1 MLLLF
6 LPESLPE
13 RSLPVPPKVRWQF
26 NSAVHLV
33 FKSHVDVMI
42 CFQTELK
49 TQFFYKKPQSKVEKA
64 REEVQAALA
73 KQNWPQRKDIR

>member
-1 MLLLF
+1 MVQFSF
-6 LPESLPE
+6 LS
-13 RSLPVPPKVRWQF
+13 KGT
-26 NSAVHLV
+26 HI
-33 FKSHVDVMI
+33 DVKI

-73 KQNWPQRKDIR
+73 KQTAKQTGPKGKTSGKPD